1 MSNDQKI
8 MDKFVEQSQE
18 ILVLKDFNR
27 RLIAENKTALELPEI
42 YKQQCDLVIEQLN
55 ISIKNLES
63 KLKIAVEALKTA
75 ENNACSCCDSNLAVD
90 EHCQKAIKEM
100 EAVNEK
106 I

>member
-8 MDKFVEQSQE
+8 MDKFVEQAQE
-18 ILVLKDFNR
+18 ILVLKASNR
-27 RLIAENKTALELPEI
+27 VLNFEI
-42 YKQQCDLVIEQLN
+42 K
-55 ISIKNLES
+55 SLES

-100 EAVNEK
+100 DAVNEK